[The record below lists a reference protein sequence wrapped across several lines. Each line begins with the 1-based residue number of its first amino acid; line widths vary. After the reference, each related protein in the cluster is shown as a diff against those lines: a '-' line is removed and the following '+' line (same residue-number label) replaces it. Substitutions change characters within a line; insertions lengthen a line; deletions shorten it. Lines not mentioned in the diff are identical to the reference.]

1 MEFLDALLKTNT
13 ASGAE
18 KNVADAIKQKL
29 TGIADSISTDKCG
42 NLIICID
49 GGEKDG
55 KKETIAVFSA
65 IDAPGLIATYIED
78 NGNVRV
84 APLGKCDFVS
94 ICHAKVTNGKI
105 TGILL
110 PHSADSKAVTECY
123 AYFGFK
129 DGTEAKTH
137 ISQGD
142 VLFFESA
149 PVSLANSFISGVGA
163 GTKACAA
170 AVVSAAEQVTRQ
182 KGKCFYFVFTA
193 QSELMLRGSYQA
205 AYAVNADK
213 ALCLEPYLGKD
224 FAVKV
229 CDKSVV
235 CDEALTEAL
244 EESAKQCSTDIKR
257 YVSADGLSDASRVQC
272 AGIGTKTASLLMPSN
287 HLGTLTET
295 VNHGD
300 AEQLSRI
307 ILQFLNN
314 I

>member
-1 MEFLDALLKTNT
+1 MEFLDALLKINT

-18 KNVADAIKQKL
+18 KSVTDVIKQRL
-29 TGIADSISTDKCG
+29 LPVADSISTDKCG

-49 GGEKDG
+49 GGEYDG
-55 KKETIAVFSA
+55 KKETTAVFSA
-65 IDAPGLIATYIED
+65 VDAPGLIVTYIED
-78 NGNVRV
+78 NGNIRV
-84 APLGKCDFVS
+84 APLGKCDFKS
-94 ICHAKVTNGKI
+94 ICHARVTNGKI
-105 TGILL
+105 AGILI
-110 PHSADSKAVTECY
+110 PDSTDSQTVAECY

-129 DGTEAKTH
+129 DGAEAKTH
-137 ISQGD
+137 LNQGD

-149 PVSLANSFISGVGA
+149 PVSLANGFVSGVGA
-163 GTKACAA
+163 GAKACAA
-170 AVVSAAEQVTRQ
+170 AMVEAAEQVKKQ

-205 AYAVNADK
+205 SFAVNADK
-213 ALCLEPYLGKD
+213 ALCLEPYAAKE

-235 CDEALTEAL
+235 CDEALTDIL
-244 EESAKQCSTDIKR
+244 EQSAKQCSTDIKR

-272 AGIGTKTASLLMPSN
+272 AGVGTKTASLLMPSKY
-287 HLGTLTET
+287 LGTLTET
-295 VNHGD
+295 VNSGD
-300 AEQLSRI
+300 AQQLSRI